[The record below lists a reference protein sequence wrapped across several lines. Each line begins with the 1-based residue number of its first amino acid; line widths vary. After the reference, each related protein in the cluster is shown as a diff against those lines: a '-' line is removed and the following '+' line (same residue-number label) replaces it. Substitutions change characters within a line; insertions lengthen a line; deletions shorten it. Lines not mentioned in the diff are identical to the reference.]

1 MKRNAGFTLNNP
13 KLNTKITLE
22 TQTLVNNKQVSDYL
36 AKRDNIKPIM
46 EQYWVT
52 KFNISSSRQYWS
64 KVYTSLFDNLTRNK
78 LIEFRYKLLNSILPC
93 KELLFKW
100 RLSDNPLREI
110 CHIQENYEH
119 MFIECPIVNQLWVNV
134 ENSLRKSNLSVS
146 VKKLQYLVV
155 GYKPE
160 HKEYAD
166 LNKIL
171 SLISYSIFKGYCLS
185 ENRKKY
191 LNTLFLAKNEL
202 QKAKYV
208 SNALKLSKSNLFN
221 NFFEYFVRG

>member
-1 MKRNAGFTLNNP
+1 MGECR
-13 KLNTKITLE
+13 
-22 TQTLVNNKQVSDYL
+22 
-36 AKRDNIKPIM
+36 
-46 EQYWVT
+46 
-52 KFNISSSRQYWS
+52 KFAS
-64 KVYTSLFDNLTRNK
+64 
-78 LIEFRYKLLNSILPC
+78 
-93 KELLFKW
+93 
-100 RLSDNPLREI
+100 
-110 CHIQENYEH
+110 
-119 MFIECPIVNQLWVNV
+119 
-134 ENSLRKSNLSVS
+134 KSNLSVS

-171 SLISYSIFKGYCLS
+171 SLISYLIFKGYCLS

-191 LNTLFLAKNEL
+191 LNILFLAKNEL

-208 SNALKLSKSNLFN
+208 SKALKLSKSNLFN